1 MRLADRLQDNFVAA
15 GNSTLH
21 NANERDDTK
30 IVIKPGIDEA
40 ILLSLALLALTPADV
55 MSIMSQDMASIIE
68 TSVMAVPKSVITEA
82 ELEVL
87 KVLWLRQPLTSRELT
102 EQLYEEVNRSS
113 LGTVQKLISR
123 LEEKNLLNRERSS
136 SVHQFSPAVTREEVA
151 GMQLEEF
158 ASKLSGGS
166 LSPFVV
172 HLVQAKRLSKK
183 EKEQIRRLLDE

>member
-1 MRLADRLQDNFVAA
+1 MV
-15 GNSTLH
+15 S
-21 NANERDDTK
+21 
-30 IVIKPGIDEA
+30 IVE
-40 ILLSLALLALTPADV
+40 
-55 MSIMSQDMASIIE
+55 MN
-68 TSVMAVPKSVITEA
+68 VMAVPKSVITEA

-87 KVLWLRQPLTSRELT
+87 KVLWLHQPLTSRALT
-102 EQLYEEVNRSS
+102 AQLYNEINRSS
-113 LGTVQKLISR
+113 MGTVQKLIAR
-123 LEEKNLLNRERSS
+123 LEEKGMVNRDRSN
-136 SVHQFSPAVTREEVA
+136 SVHQFRAAVTREGIA

>member
-1 MRLADRLQDNFVAA
+1 MV
-15 GNSTLH
+15 S
-21 NANERDDTK
+21 
-30 IVIKPGIDEA
+30 IVE
-40 ILLSLALLALTPADV
+40 
-55 MSIMSQDMASIIE
+55 MN
-68 TSVMAVPKSVITEA
+68 VMAVPKSVITEA

-87 KVLWLRQPLTSRELT
+87 KVLWLHQPLTSRALT
-102 EQLYEEVNRSS
+102 AQLYNEINRSS
-113 LGTVQKLISR
+113 MGTVQKLIAR
-123 LEEKNLLNRERSS
+123 LEEKGMVNRDRSN
-136 SVHQFSPAVTREEVA
+136 SVHQFRSAVTREEIA